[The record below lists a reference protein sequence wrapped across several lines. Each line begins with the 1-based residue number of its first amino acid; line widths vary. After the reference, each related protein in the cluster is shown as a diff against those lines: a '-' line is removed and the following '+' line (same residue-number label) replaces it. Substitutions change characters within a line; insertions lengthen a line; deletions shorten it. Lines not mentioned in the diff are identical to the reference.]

1 MEHMMPIGKAAVVV
15 NRAKS
20 PANAL
25 AAVVCDRLERA
36 GVATLTV
43 NASACGDDGSP
54 WAAAADVVIT
64 LGGDGTILAASR
76 VCAPLGTPILGVHL
90 GRFGFIAEA
99 HPDSLLER
107 LEDLLAGRYEL
118 EQRIM
123 LHGEVRRGGTA
134 THAAL
139 GLNDVVVSKGA
150 MTRMLHLTMRFA
162 GGPPMDY
169 MADGVIVASPTG
181 STGYALS
188 AGGPLMAPTVQ
199 ALLVAPICPHTLAA
213 RPVVVPDT
221 QEVEFVVGTDG
232 GEVTFSADGAS
243 VYALEGGDAVRVRRS
258 EHCTRLIVFRAGTFY
273 DKVHD
278 RLLWGE
284 RVNE

>member
-1 MEHMMPIGKAAVVV
+1 MRIGDVAVVV
-15 NRAKS
+15 NRAK
-20 PANAL
+20 AQAVRTAAL
-25 AAVVCDRLERA
+25 VCDHLERV
-36 GVATLTV
+36 GVASKTV
-43 NASACGDDGSP
+43 DASACGEVDSSWADG
-54 WAAAADVVIT
+54 ADLVIT

-76 VCAPLGTPILGVHL
+76 ACAPRGIPILGVHL
-90 GRFGFIAEA
+90 GRFGFIAEV
-99 HPDSLLER
+99 HPDAILDR
-107 LEDLLAGRYEL
+107 LQDLLAGRHGL

-123 LHGEVRRGGTA
+123 LHGEVRRGGEL
-134 THAAL
+134 THSAL

-150 MTRMLHLTMRFA
+150 MTRMLHLTMRFIE
-162 GGPPMDY
+162 GPPMDY
-169 MADGVIVASPTG
+169 VADGVIVASPTG
-181 STGYALS
+181 STAYALS

-213 RPVVVPDT
+213 RPVVVPDS
-221 QEVEFVVGTDG
+221 QEVEFIVETDG

-243 VYALEGGDAVRVRRS
+243 VYALKGGDAVRVKRS
-258 EHCTRLIVFRAGTFY
+258 EHCTQLVVYRAGTFY